1 MYSVSSIWLHTGQ
14 LKPEIF
20 LMFFSFK
27 ETEHPQWH
35 LIVQYMNKSPFYIL
49 GCWNSLSMYLAAGT
63 ACKHIIGERG
73 IEIKA
78 SYQAWTHRNR

>member
-1 MYSVSSIWLHTGQ
+1 
-14 LKPEIF
+14 
-20 LMFFSFK
+20 
-27 ETEHPQWH
+27 
-35 LIVQYMNKSPFYIL
+35 MNKSPFYIL